1 MLFLTFNHIFYGY
14 NSIIRFPDI
23 SKLTKYRKNLKD
35 STDQRKGA
43 IMSLNY
49 DNIDVRTGYELIQYV
64 NKEFEKYE
72 NLTVHY
78 EQSLD
83 CGYETINTFQL
94 MITTEYLD
102 NGKVKLCRSFPA
114 FNYNFK
120 HLFEFHFDDV
130 RSFRDLYGDF
140 IPFDKTQ
147 AINDKL
153 NTFLLENPSIS
164 VKQFLDFFQNDLL
177 SSLNYED
184 TKVMWQNETFET
196 LRSAIMNYTQ
206 PIVHS
211 HQDISVMNAWL
222 TFIKLFIMDNIKL
235 NPTESIEQWKQ
246 KFIIIGFNAGDGHQ
260 YE

>member
-1 MLFLTFNHIFYGY
+1 M
-14 NSIIRFPDI
+14 
-23 SKLTKYRKNLKD
+23 
-35 STDQRKGA
+35 KGS

-49 DNIDVRTGYELIQYV
+49 DNIDVRTGYELIQYI

-83 CGYETINTFQL
+83 CGYEIIDTFQL
-94 MITTEYLD
+94 MITTEYLE
-102 NGKVKLCRSFPA
+102 NGKVKLYRSFPA

-153 NTFLLENPSIS
+153 NVFLLENPSIS
-164 VKQFLDFFQNDLL
+164 IKQFLDFFQNNLL

-206 PIVHS
+206 PIVYS
-211 HQDISVMNAWL
+211 YQYVSVMNAWV
-222 TFIKLFIMDNIKL
+222 TFIKLFIMDNIEL
-235 NPTESIEQWKQ
+235 NPTESIKQ
-246 KFIIIGFNAGDGHQ
+246 KFVILGFNAGDGHA

>member
-1 MLFLTFNHIFYGY
+1 
-14 NSIIRFPDI
+14 
-23 SKLTKYRKNLKD
+23 
-35 STDQRKGA
+35 
-43 IMSLNY
+43 MSLNY
-49 DNIDVRTGYELIQYV
+49 DNIEARTGYELIQYV

-130 RSFRDLYGDF
+130 CSFRDLYGDF

-147 AINDKL
+147 AINNKL
-153 NTFLLENPSIS
+153 NAFLLENPSIS

-196 LRSAIMNYTQ
+196 LCSAIMHYTQ

-211 HQDISVMNAWL
+211 HQNISVMNAWL
-222 TFIKLFIMDNIKL
+222 TFIKLFILDNIEL

-246 KFIIIGFNAGDGHQ
+246 KFIIIGFNVGDGHQ